1 MSVVIC
7 TVAYGGWYRKGL
19 ERQIREFERVSPG
32 YELQAWLNVLP
43 PGTPK
48 LVKDGVDY
56 TGYAAKPWA
65 MKYAMDS
72 GAKIAI
78 LIDASVYPIRHIAP
92 LVDFISEHGY
102 YLAPAGFTVGEWTGD
117 EMLARFGMTRDEA
130 LKVRDIASGIVGLRF
145 SPENPSSAA
154 VSRWCWATDQPGFAA
169 PHSNSMAAD
178 KKHHYRNVGFVSNDP
193 RCSGHRQDQS
203 ALSII
208 AHQMGMTDLTPWPR
222 FVAYQAGYST
232 VPGKSGM
239 PDETT
244 VLQIAGLG

>member
-1 MSVVIC
+1 M
-7 TVAYGGWYRKGL
+7 
-19 ERQIREFERVSPG
+19 
-32 YELQAWLNVLP
+32 LP

-48 LVKDGVDY
+48 LIKDGLDY

-72 GAKIAI
+72 GADVAL
-78 LIDASVYPIRHIAP
+78 LIDASVYPIRHIEP
-92 LVDFISEHGY
+92 LIDFIWDHGY
-102 YLAPAGFTVGEWTGD
+102 YLAPAGFTIGEWTND
-117 EMLARFGMTRDEA
+117 EMLESMGMHRELA
-130 LKVRDIASGIVGLRF
+130 LRIPDVASGIVGLVLNGTSGDVVVRAR
-145 SPENPSSAA
+145 AA
-154 VSRWCWATDQPGFAA
+154 LEMWCEATTGPGFAA

-178 KKHHYRNVGFVSNDP
+178 RKHHYRNVGFVSNDP

-232 VPGKSGM
+232 VPGKSGKA
-239 PDETT
+239 DATT
-244 VLQIAGLG
+244 VLEIAGMG